1 MWCDE
6 LASQHVFLV
15 GREPAVDHEET
26 VHADVV
32 QRVVYISVEG

>member
-1 MWCDE
+1 
-6 LASQHVFLV
+6 VFLV